1 VQLRVK
7 PLDESGENPCAFRA
21 RPRGRPRTR
30 SRMFCTKGNTA
41 SHQEGRMPAHEA
53 SRGGGR
59 TESRNGA
66 PCKTPW
72 SFSLGRD
79 HRRLRRYRRKGRS
92 QNDCARPPAI
102 RRRVRAG
109 FRPILSRIRSASVT
123 RQGLQPCA
131 HFRAIQGRSG
141 ENHCRRSRGN
151 SRREQAKRATASRNP
166 KRHSTKLVPQL
177 QGRVL
182 GRGSFCFSMLLP
194 PRDGRGQWPFS
205 GP

>member
-131 HFRAIQGRSG
+131 HFRAVDPAKITADVRAGTL
-141 ENHCRRSRGN
+141 EESRQNGQ
-151 SRREQAKRATASRNP
+151 RQAETQSATQPN
-166 KRHSTKLVPQL
+166 
-177 QGRVL
+177 
-182 GRGSFCFSMLLP
+182 
-194 PRDGRGQWPFS
+194 
-205 GP
+205 